1 MITRLSIKNYA
12 IIDNLELEFN
22 EGFSVFTGETGA
34 GKSVLIGAIGL
45 LLGEKCDSTVIR
57 TGEEK
62 AIIEGEFLVK
72 NESILQKIRDLSI
85 DIDSSLIIRREI
97 SNQGRNRVFIN
108 GLLEPLNKLEE
119 IGEWLVD
126 IHGQHDH
133 QLLLQQKVHL
143 NILDSYG
150 CLEGEIKNFAKN
162 YLLLKEKMDNLK
174 FLLENQNRLE
184 EERVFLELA
193 YKEINE
199 MNLLEN
205 EEEELTELLKR
216 MENGEKISRSLREA
230 KNILYDDEKNVSGN
244 ILKALN
250 SISSVENFDN
260 RYVELTQILE
270 DALAK
275 VDETS
280 HLISDY
286 LKELDFDENEMEK
299 VIDRLENIKDLKR
312 KYKKNTV
319 EELISYAKECGEKLR
334 FLENK
339 EEDIDK
345 LKKDIDELKKIVL
358 EEAMSLSKKRQSVG
372 IDLSKKIKEELK
384 FLGMEK
390 SDFVVDIKY
399 VKDENSPISINGV
412 SVKIDE
418 KGIDRVEFLITTNPG
433 EEPKPLRKVASGGEI
448 SRVMLALKAIFAKSD
463 PVETMIFDEI
473 DVGIGGVTANN
484 VGLKM
489 AEISKGKQL
498 FVITHLPQIASKA
511 ENHFYI
517 SKFVKDNKTST
528 TARLLRKEERVN
540 EIARMLGGESETAL
554 KHAEEMLGL

>member
-150 CLEGEIKNFAKN
+150 GLEGEIKNFLKN
-162 YLLLKEKMDNLK
+162 YILLKEKMENLK

-193 YKEINE
+193 FKEINE
-199 MNLLEN
+199 MKLSEN

-312 KYKKNTV
+312 KYRKNTV
-319 EELISYAKECGEKLR
+319 EELITYAKECGEKLK

-345 LKKDIDELKKIVL
+345 LKKDIDELKKVVL
-358 EEAMSLSKKRQSVG
+358 EEATKLSKKRQSVG
-372 IDLSKKIKEELK
+372 LDLSRKIKEELK

-412 SVKIDE
+412 PVRIDE

-528 TARLLRKEERVN
+528 TAKLLRKEERVN

>member
-12 IIDNLELEFN
+12 IIDNLEIEFN

-62 AIIEGEFLVK
+62 AIIEGEFLIK
-72 NESILQKIRDLSI
+72 NEAILQKIRDLSI

-119 IGEWLVD
+119 IGEWLLD

-143 NILDSYG
+143 NILDNYG
-150 CLEGEIKNFAKN
+150 VLEGEIKNFAKN
-162 YLLLKEKMDNLK
+162 FFSLKEKIENLN

-193 YKEINE
+193 FKEINE
-199 MNLLEN
+199 MKLEEN

-216 MENGEKISRSLREA
+216 MENGEKISRNLREA
-230 KNILYDDEKNVSGN
+230 KNILYDDERNVSGN
-244 ILKALN
+244 ILKTLN
-250 SISSVENFDN
+250 LISSVENFDN

-312 KYKKNTV
+312 KYRKNSV
-319 EELISYAKECGEKLR
+319 EELISYAKECGEKLK

-345 LKKDIDELKKIVL
+345 LKKDIEELKKIVL
-358 EEAMSLSKKRQSVG
+358 EGATSLSKKRQNVG
-372 IDLSKKIKEELK
+372 VELSKKIKEELK
-384 FLGMEK
+384 YLGMEK
-390 SDFVVDIKY
+390 SEFIVDIKY

-412 SVKIDE
+412 PVKIDE

-433 EEPKPLRKVASGGEI
+433 EEPKPLRKIASGGEI

-489 AEISKGKQL
+489 AEIAKIKQL

-517 SKFVKDNKTST
+517 SKNVKDNKTFT
-528 TARLLRKEERVN
+528 TAKLLRKEERIN
-540 EIARMLGGESETAL
+540 EIARMLGGESEAAI
-554 KHAEEMLGL
+554 KHAKEMLGL

>member
-12 IIDNLELEFN
+12 IIDNLEIEFN
-22 EGFSVFTGETGA
+22 DGFSVFTGETGA

-57 TGEEK
+57 SGEEK
-62 AIIEGEFLVK
+62 AIIEGEFLIK
-72 NESILQKIRDLSI
+72 NESILQKIRDLAI

-97 SNQGRNRVFIN
+97 SNLGKNRVFIN

-119 IGEWLVD
+119 IGEWLLD

-143 NILDSYG
+143 NILDNYG
-150 CLEGEIKNFAKN
+150 GLEGEIKNFSKN
-162 YLLLKEKMDNLK
+162 FLLLREKIENLN
-174 FLLENQNRLE
+174 FLVENQNRLE

-193 YKEINE
+193 FKEINE
-199 MNLLEN
+199 MKLSEN
-205 EEEELTELLKR
+205 EEEELTELLRR
-216 MENGEKISRSLREA
+216 MENGEKISRSLRDA
-230 KNILYDDEKNVSGN
+230 KDILYDNEKNVSGS
-244 ILKALN
+244 ILRALN
-250 SISSVENFDN
+250 LISSVENFDN
-260 RYVELTQILE
+260 RYVELSQILE

-275 VDETS
+275 IDETS

-299 VIDRLENIKDLKR
+299 VIDRLESIKDLKR

-319 EELISYAKECGEKLR
+319 EELILYSKECGEKLK

-339 EEDIDK
+339 EEDIEK
-345 LKKDIDELKKIVL
+345 LKKDIEELKRMVL
-358 EEAMSLSKKRQSVG
+358 EGATSISKKRQSVAT
-372 IDLSKKIKEELK
+372 DLSKKIKEELK

-390 SDFVVDIKY
+390 AEFVVDIKY
-399 VKDENSPISINGV
+399 VKDENSPININSV
-412 SVKIDE
+412 PVKIDE

-448 SRVMLALKAIFAKSD
+448 SRVMLALKTIFAKSD

-473 DVGIGGVTANN
+473 DVGIGGITANN

-489 AEISKGKQL
+489 AEIAKSKQL

-517 SKFVKDNKTST
+517 SKFVENNKTFT
-528 TARLLRKEERVN
+528 TAKLLRKEERVN
-540 EIARMLGGESETAL
+540 EIARMLGGESETAI
-554 KHAEEMLGL
+554 KHAKEMLGV

>member
-150 CLEGEIKNFAKN
+150 GLEGEIKNFAKN
-162 YLLLKEKMDNLK
+162 YLLLKEKMENLN

-199 MNLLEN
+199 MKLSEN

-312 KYKKNTV
+312 KYRKNTV
-319 EELISYAKECGEKLR
+319 EELISYAKECGEKLK

-372 IDLSKKIKEELK
+372 LDLSRKIKEELK

-412 SVKIDE
+412 PVKIDE

-540 EIARMLGGESETAL
+540 EIARMLGGESDTAL
-554 KHAEEMLGL
+554 KHAKEMLGL